1 MSNRPGRHHPGLRD
15 RYAAQEQR
23 RHRRTV
29 AWQVVVGAIAAAGV
43 LAGVVALVLT
53 SGGGDG
59 DAAAAHPDVS
69 VELGCASC
77 HTTDGRRSEGPTWA
91 GLAGSP
97 VELAD
102 GTTVTADSDY
112 LRRSIT
118 DPGAQVVA
126 GYGPTMPTVEVTDA
140 QLEELVAF
148 IQSLGT
154 AG

>member
-1 MSNRPGRHHPGLRD
+1 M
-15 RYAAQEQR
+15 
-23 RHRRTV
+23 
-29 AWQVVVGAIAAAGV
+29 
-43 LAGVVALVLT
+43 LVP
-53 SGGGDG
+53 S
-59 DAAAAHPDVS
+59 S
-69 VELGCASC
+69 K
-77 HTTDGRRSEGPTWA
+77 
-91 GLAGSP
+91 
-97 VELAD
+97 
-102 GTTVTADSDY
+102 TTVTADSDY